1 MRSQR
6 PPPKSCCTRQTAR
19 SAVTFGPRPS
29 VECRTGS
36 RTARVGLAIGAAIG
50 ALLPRTQ
57 AEDELMGDVSDKLK
71 GQTSDFAAEQFEK
84 VKRGG

>member
-1 MRSQR
+1 
-6 PPPKSCCTRQTAR
+6 
-19 SAVTFGPRPS
+19 
-29 VECRTGS
+29 
-36 RTARVGLAIGAAIG
+36 VGLAIGAAIG